1 MNMKETTEKQLEL
14 PGMNTGFYKYFQ
26 RDEIN
31 LPVSSDPQITKLKIQ
46 IFLRKG
52 TKINLT

>member
-31 LPVSSDPQITKLKIQ
+31 LPVSSDPQITKLEDSDLFYEKE
-46 IFLRKG
+46 LR
-52 TKINLT
+52 LT